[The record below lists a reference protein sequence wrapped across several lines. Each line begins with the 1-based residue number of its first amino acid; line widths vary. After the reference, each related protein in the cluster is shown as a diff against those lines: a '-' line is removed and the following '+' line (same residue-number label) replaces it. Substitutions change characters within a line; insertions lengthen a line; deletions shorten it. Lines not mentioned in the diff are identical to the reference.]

1 MARVWVV
8 KISEAVA
15 GAAEDIAVSGFSGG
29 RLDSN
34 EMVGGAED
42 GCPEGLGV
50 VGSGVGV
57 EAASLRELLVGA
69 LL

>member
-1 MARVWVV
+1 MARVWLV
-8 KISEAVA
+8 KISEAAA
-15 GAAEDIAVSGFSGG
+15 GAADMAVSDFSGG

-34 EMVGGAED
+34 EMVGAAED
-42 GCPEGLGV
+42 GCPEGVGA

-57 EAASLRELLVGA
+57 EAISLRELLVGD

>member
-1 MARVWVV
+1 MARVCVV
-8 KISEAVA
+8 KMSEAVA
-15 GAAEDIAVSGFSGG
+15 VEDIAVSVFSGG

-42 GCPEGLGV
+42 GCPEGVGA

-57 EAASLRELLVGA
+57 EAFSLRELLVGA